1 MLSPASVS
9 PTCLVVRFSRRAR
22 SELSSQATCLVT
34 LAFDMPSRRA
44 APVKL
49 PSRATSTNTCMQR
62 KRSIDLAFPNAKQSD
77 CMATDKIVD
86 AFRNL
91 GDLTGTVSDV
101 LDQLGI
107 VGAVPAAILKP
118 SDPGARIVGRA
129 LTVLNHARKQSVPE
143 AVASKKSGLGEIN
156 AHRIA
161 KAGDVLV
168 IQGVPNV
175 SSLGGTS
182 ATVGKRQGEIGA
194 VVDGGVRDVDHSRS
208 VGYPIWSSSVTPI
221 TGKWRVETAGVN
233 VPVVI
238 AGITVQPGDLVLA
251 DECGVCFIPQN
262 RAAEALSIA
271 QRWAAWEEDR
281 LKKLDSGIPL
291 EDFLKLKRPE

>member
-1 MLSPASVS
+1 
-9 PTCLVVRFSRRAR
+9 
-22 SELSSQATCLVT
+22 
-34 LAFDMPSRRA
+34 
-44 APVKL
+44 
-49 PSRATSTNTCMQR
+49 MQDNG
-62 KRSIDLAFPNAKQSD
+62 ILE
-77 CMATDKIVD
+77 

-107 VGAVPAAILKP
+107 AGAVPASVLRP
-118 SDPGARIVGRA
+118 SDPAARIVGRA
-129 LTVLNHARKQSVPE
+129 LTVLNRTRKESVPQ
-143 AVASKKSGLGEIN
+143 AVASRKSGLGEIK
-156 AHRIA
+156 AHAMARP
-161 KAGDVLV
+161 GDVLV

-238 AGITVQPGDLVLA
+238 AGVTVDPGDIVLA
-251 DECGVCFIPQN
+251 DECGVCFVPKG
-262 RAAEALSIA
+262 RAAEVLAIA
-271 QRWAAWEEDR
+271 QRWTAWEEDR
-281 LKKLDSGIPL
+281 LQKLDDGIPL
-291 EDFLKLKRPE
+291 EEFVKLKRPE

>member
-1 MLSPASVS
+1 MVAKDL
-9 PTCLVVRFSRRAR
+9 LEQFRR
-22 SELSSQATCLVT
+22 
-34 LAFDMPSRRA
+34 
-44 APVKL
+44 
-49 PSRATSTNTCMQR
+49 
-62 KRSIDLAFPNAKQSD
+62 
-77 CMATDKIVD
+77 
-86 AFRNL
+86 L

-107 VGAVPAAILKP
+107 VGAVPAAVLKP
-118 SDPGARIVGRA
+118 SDPKARIVGRA
-129 LTVLNHARKQSVPE
+129 LTVLNRARKETVPE

-161 KAGDVLV
+161 KPGDVLV

-233 VPVVI
+233 VPVAI
-238 AGITVQPGDLVLA
+238 AGVTVNPGDIVLA
-251 DECGVCFIPQN
+251 DECGVCFLPQN
-262 RAAEALSIA
+262 RAAEVLAIA
-271 QRWAAWEEDR
+271 QRWTAWEEDR
-281 LKKLDSGIPL
+281 LKKLASGISL
-291 EDFLKLKRPE
+291 DEFTSLKRPA

>member
-1 MLSPASVS
+1 MI
-9 PTCLVVRFSRRAR
+9 
-22 SELSSQATCLVT
+22 
-34 LAFDMPSRRA
+34 
-44 APVKL
+44 
-49 PSRATSTNTCMQR
+49 
-62 KRSIDLAFPNAKQSD
+62 SIDWPFPIAKQSD
-77 CMATDKIVD
+77 CMAEHDPLA

-107 VGAVPAAILKP
+107 VGAVPAATLKP

-129 LTVLNHARKQSVPE
+129 LTVLNRARKETVPQ
-143 AVASKKSGLGEIN
+143 AVATKKSGLGEID

-161 KAGDVLV
+161 KPGDVLV

-194 VVDGGVRDVDHSRS
+194 IVDGGARDVDHSRGI
-208 VGYPIWSSSVTPI
+208 GYPIWSSSVTPI
-221 TGKWRVETAGVN
+221 TGKWRLETAGVN

-238 AGITVQPGDLVLA
+238 AGIAVTPGDIVLA
-251 DECGVCFIPQN
+251 DECGVCFIPQS
-262 RAAEALSIA
+262 RAAEVLAIA
-271 QRWAAWEEDR
+271 QRWTAWEEDR
-281 LKKLDSGIPL
+281 LKRLASGISL
-291 EDFLKLKRPE
+291 EEFTSLKRPG

>member
-1 MLSPASVS
+1 MAGH
-9 PTCLVVRFSRRAR
+9 
-22 SELSSQATCLVT
+22 
-34 LAFDMPSRRA
+34 
-44 APVKL
+44 
-49 PSRATSTNTCMQR
+49 
-62 KRSIDLAFPNAKQSD
+62 DLLE
-77 CMATDKIVD
+77 

-107 VGAVPAAILKP
+107 VGAVPAAVLKP
-118 SDPGARIVGRA
+118 SDPTARIVGRA
-129 LTVLNHARKQSVPE
+129 LTVLNRARKETVPE
-143 AVASKKSGLGEIN
+143 AVATKKSGLGEIN

-161 KAGDVLV
+161 KPGDVLV

-182 ATVGKRQGEIGA
+182 ASVGKRQGEIGA

-233 VPVVI
+233 VPVAIV
-238 AGITVQPGDLVLA
+238 GVTVNPGDIVLA
-251 DECGVCFIPQN
+251 DECGVCFIPMQK
-262 RAAEALSIA
+262 AMEVLAIA
-271 QRWAAWEEDR
+271 QRWTAWEEDR
-281 LKKLDSGIPL
+281 LKKLASGISL
-291 EDFLKLKRPE
+291 DEFTSLKRPA